1 MFREFRDRLILASE
15 GEHGVRPYITH
26 STAGAIP
33 VIALA
38 RTRNEDQTK
47 HPSSTRYPLVKSFE
61 TCVSSGLNKQVQTN
75 KLKHSPEPIGANS
88 RNPTM
93 LAEERFERILTLL
106 KSHGFCS
113 SMFLASELEVSDM
126 TIRRDLAV
134 LDKQGKIKRVHGGAR
149 ILNRND
155 NGLQLRA
162 EIKALEKRAI
172 AESAVD
178 FVTSD
183 ETIFIDAGSTMIE
196 LAYALRERNL
206 KNLRVVTHAVA
217 IASVLTSD
225 EISVVQLGGEIYRSS
240 GAVVGQQ
247 AMRFLESSRFDRC
260 FLAASAVNVDFGV
273 SDRYL
278 PEIEIKR
285 AAMQHSNWTA
295 LLIDSSKWG
304 AQAMLR
310 VASLR
315 ELQCVISDEDL
326 SLEARSAL
334 TSRGLEVVIANSERL
349 VMP

>member
-1 MFREFRDRLILASE
+1 
-15 GEHGVRPYITH
+15 
-26 STAGAIP
+26 
-33 VIALA
+33 
-38 RTRNEDQTK
+38 
-47 HPSSTRYPLVKSFE
+47 
-61 TCVSSGLNKQVQTN
+61 
-75 KLKHSPEPIGANS
+75 
-88 RNPTM
+88 M

-106 KSHGFCS
+106 KSHGFCT

-178 FVTSD
+178 FVTSG

-260 FLAASAVNVDFGV
+260 FLAASALNVDFGV
-273 SDRYL
+273 SDRHL

-326 SLEARSAL
+326 IPEARAAL
-334 TSRGLEVVIANSERL
+334 STRGIEVVIATSERL